1 MPLEQRQAIMVIA
14 AVSFAIPLQHFLTDW
29 ENVSLAGSAR
39 SAIHRLERLIDWLED
54 VADGVARDAGEEGDT
69 AFQVG
74 LASGA
79 KDNSSE
85 AHFFATSPK
94 PRRRRPSEVLYRVG
108 QIVFHRQLEV
118 RGVVMGWDEVAVAP
132 LHWLKQVYGVT
143 NTEIYEEP
151 HYTVICDQRQVPSV
165 ENEVHYF
172 AQSQLDNDGS
182 GGAVSNPLLEKVFKG
197 FNAEKGQYI
206 LSPQQ
211 MKLYPR
217 DSL

>member
-1 MPLEQRQAIMVIA
+1 MDQRQALLVIA
-14 AVSFAIPLQHFLTDW
+14 VVSLAIPIQHLLTEW
-29 ENVSLAGSAR
+29 EDVSLAGSAR
-39 SAIHRLERLIDWLED
+39 AVIHRLEQLIDWLED
-54 VADGVARDAGEEGDT
+54 VADTAAREAGTEEENS

-79 KDNSSE
+79 NDNSSD

-94 PRRRRPSEVLYRVG
+94 PRRRRPEEVLYRVG

-143 NTEIYEEP
+143 NTEIFEEP
-151 HYTVICDQRQVPSV
+151 HYTVICDQQQVPSV

-172 AQSQLDNDGS
+172 AQSHLDDDGS
-182 GGAVSNPLLEKVFKG
+182 GGAVSNPLLEKIFQG
-197 FNAEKGQYI
+197 FNEEKGRYI

-217 DSL
+217 DIL

>member
-1 MPLEQRQAIMVIA
+1 MGQRHALLVIA
-14 AVSFAIPLQHFLTDW
+14 VVTFAIPIQHLLTEW
-29 ENVSLAGSAR
+29 EDISLVGSAR
-39 SAIHRLERLIDWLED
+39 TLIHRLELLIDWLED
-54 VADGVARDAGEEGDT
+54 VAEGATRETTEEGNG

-79 KDNSSE
+79 QDNSSE
-85 AHFFATSPK
+85 AHYFATSPK
-94 PRRRRPSEVLYRVG
+94 PRRRRPAEVLYRVG

-132 LHWLKQVYGVT
+132 LHWLKQVYGVA
-143 NTEIYEEP
+143 NTDIFEEP
-151 HYTVICDQRQVPSV
+151 HYTVICDQQQVPTV

-172 AQSQLDNDGS
+172 AQSHLDDDGS
-182 GGAVSNPLLEKVFKG
+182 GGSVSNPLLEKIFQG
-197 FNAEKGQYI
+197 FNEERGRYI

>member
-1 MPLEQRQAIMVIA
+1 MGQREALLVIA
-14 AVSFAIPLQHFLTDW
+14 IVSFAIPIQHLLTEW
-29 ENVSLAGSAR
+29 EDVSLVGSAR
-39 SAIHRLERLIDWLED
+39 AAIHRLERLIDWLED
-54 VADGVARDAGEEGDT
+54 VADGAARDATEEGGSG

-74 LASGA
+74 LASSA

-94 PRRRRPSEVLYRVG
+94 PRRRRPAEVLYRVG

-132 LHWLKQVYGVT
+132 LHWLKQVYGVS
-143 NTEIYEEP
+143 NTDIFEEP
-151 HYTVICDQRQVPSV
+151 HYTVICDQQQVPSV

-172 AQSQLDNDGS
+172 AQSHLDDDGS
-182 GGAVSNPLLEKVFKG
+182 GGAVSNPLLEKIFQG
-197 FNAEKGQYI
+197 FNEEKGGYN